1 MLIFCSVLS
10 WQHQGSPPN
19 CCVTSW
25 PFRGTGSNCPQELL
39 PPGELLEE
47 YAISDNLTAVGR
59 SHGSARPAD
68 EGVGLCSHVQS
79 SVVSNVLG
87 SGCAPPSSQSPFQD
101 ANVELSTSSLNATSE
116 QNNSTPPPPATIS
129 SVHNFSSSQLSL
141 RELIDRRQHEDQ
153 AEFPMKNATAF
164 VSPAETEG
172 LTEALVVFDNSTT
185 SSKRLNNNL
194 PSSDDV
200 VDLFQ
205 TFPLTPCSR
214 SPMIVLSQLNLS
226 DVSLKPVD
234 TDDDVVMIDTPGF
247 HYLFF

>member
-1 MLIFCSVLS
+1 M
-10 WQHQGSPPN
+10 
-19 CCVTSW
+19 TSW

-153 AEFPMKNATAF
+153 AEFPMKNATAS
-164 VSPAETEG
+164 VSPAEIDG

-205 TFPLTPCSR
+205 TFPLIPCSR
-214 SPMIVLSQLNLS
+214 SPMIILTRLNS
-226 DVSLKPVD
+226 DLPLKPVD
-234 TDDDVVMIDTPGF
+234 TDEDVVMIDTPGF
-247 HYLFF
+247 HYFLKKICISSFLVLSA